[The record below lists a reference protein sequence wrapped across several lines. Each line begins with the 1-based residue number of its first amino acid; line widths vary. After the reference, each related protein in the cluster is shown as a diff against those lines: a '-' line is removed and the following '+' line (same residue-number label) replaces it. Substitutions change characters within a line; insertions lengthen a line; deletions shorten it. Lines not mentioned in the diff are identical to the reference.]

1 MKLTSENSKQ
11 VEALVKSI
19 KSSYDT
25 KIVKIKASSGKA
37 AAEIEEITKQV
48 AQANEKTKAAE
59 KKQKKAESELASANK
74 MVLQKITE
82 NSTLT

>member
-1 MKLTSENSKQ
+1 M
-11 VEALVKSI
+11 
-19 KSSYDT
+19 
-25 KIVKIKASSGKA
+25 SGKA

-48 AQANEKTKAAE
+48 VQANEKTKAAE
-59 KKQKKAESELASANK
+59 KKQKKAEAELASANK